1 MMLTWRNVFDRKTLG
16 VTKEENAAVAKDAG
30 YQFMTWNGRIF
41 FVEGKCASD
50 TGLLAEDLDRRS
62 LEWEPPKLRTS
73 YALQIPMGHE
83 IRAEYVMFKA
93 DRYKEGNAL
102 KQFETALETIVERE
116 VEKRLATQATAA
128 EPASAAQP

>member
-16 VTKEENAAVAKDAG
+16 VTMMDNRLVAASVG
-30 YQFMTWNGRIF
+30 YQFMTWNGRIYF
-41 FVEGKCASD
+41 LEADRSLD
-50 TGLLAEDLDRRS
+50 TGLLAEDLDRRP
-62 LEWEPPKLRTS
+62 LEWEPPKLRTP

-93 DRYKEGNAL
+93 DLYKEGNAL

-116 VEKRLATQATAA
+116 VENRI
-128 EPASAAQP
+128 AAQVGMPRAED